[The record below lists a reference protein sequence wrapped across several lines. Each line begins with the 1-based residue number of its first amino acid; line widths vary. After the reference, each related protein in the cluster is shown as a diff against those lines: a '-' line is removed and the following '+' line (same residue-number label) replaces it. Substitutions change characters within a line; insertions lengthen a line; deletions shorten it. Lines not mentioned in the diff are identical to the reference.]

1 MIQPFLVESE
11 PLIMKLKTL
20 ITIFTLVAGAAPA
33 LANPPALSVAVF
45 DFESSEDAV
54 KGLGPKVAALVN
66 AHLST
71 ASDLV
76 LVERTELEKAL
87 GEQELGLSGTVS
99 PDTAAKVGHLTGAKV
114 LVTGKVIRL
123 DRDLMLV
130 AKVIGTETSRVYG
143 EVVKGP
149 SNKTIDDLAAELSE
163 KISASISSKADTL
176 VAKVPTREDRA
187 EALKKVLKDAR
198 RPVVSVRIAERH
210 FGAPVIDPAAAT
222 ELSLILQE
230 CGFALADEKSA
241 EAPDIE
247 ISGEAFSA
255 FGARRGNLISC
266 KARVELKAQRKSDG
280 KILAADREMSVA
292 VDIAEQTAA
301 KTALQNAAAELASRV
316 TPKLVETR

>member
-1 MIQPFLVESE
+1 M
-11 PLIMKLKTL
+11 
-20 ITIFTLVAGAAPA
+20 
-33 LANPPALSVAVF
+33 
-45 DFESSEDAV
+45 
-54 KGLGPKVAALVN
+54 
-66 AHLST
+66 
-71 ASDLV
+71 
-76 LVERTELEKAL
+76 
-87 GEQELGLSGTVS
+87 
-99 PDTAAKVGHLTGAKV
+99 
-114 LVTGKVIRL
+114 
-123 DRDLMLV
+123 
-130 AKVIGTETSRVYG
+130 
-143 EVVKGP
+143 
-149 SNKTIDDLAAELSE
+149 SE

>member
-1 MIQPFLVESE
+1 PFLVESE

-130 AKVIGTETSRVYG
+130 AKLIGTETSRVYG

-210 FGAPVIDPAAAT
+210 F
-222 ELSLILQE
+222 
-230 CGFALADEKSA
+230 
-241 EAPDIE
+241 
-247 ISGEAFSA
+247 
-255 FGARRGNLISC
+255 
-266 KARVELKAQRKSDG
+266 
-280 KILAADREMSVA
+280 
-292 VDIAEQTAA
+292 
-301 KTALQNAAAELASRV
+301 
-316 TPKLVETR
+316 

>member
-1 MIQPFLVESE
+1 
-11 PLIMKLKTL
+11 MKLKTL

-130 AKVIGTETSRVYG
+130 AKLIGTETSRVYG